1 MFHRIHAL
9 SALATGAL
17 LLGTAA
23 QATTI
28 SYNFASA
35 SGSATPTT
43 LQGATFS
50 SPSDPGAF
58 TFGPNGGLYSTLGST
73 VLSSAGVPAT
83 LDISFSQ
90 AQTGIT
96 FDAANGDG
104 FAANGSDTLTLTT
117 NTGFNQTINLAIPN
131 GSGDLYPQ
139 GSFSLAGAAPFTS
152 VAITTVDASGPES
165 LAIADLTTTT
175 VPLPAALLLL
185 TSGLA
190 GLGVFPR
197 VGRLRR
203 AQVA

>member
-9 SALATGAL
+9 GALAAGAL

-23 QATTI
+23 QASTTT
-28 SYNFASA
+28 YNFSSA

-43 LQGATFS
+43 IQGATFS

-73 VLSSAGVPAT
+73 VLSSAGEPAT
-83 LDISFSQ
+83 LDISFAQ

-104 FAANGSDTLTLTT
+104 FALNGSDTLTLTT
-117 NTGFNQTINLAIPN
+117 NTGFSETISLAIP
-131 GSGDLYPQ
+131 GSSGDLYPQ
-139 GSFSLAGAAPFTS
+139 GYFSLVNASAFTS
-152 VAITTVDASGPES
+152 VAISTADGGGPES
-165 LAIADLTTTT
+165 LAIADLTTTP
-175 VPLPAALLLL
+175 VPLPAGLLLL

-190 GLGVFPR
+190 GFGVLRGGLRSRRSPR
-197 VGRLRR
+197 
-203 AQVA
+203 